1 MRQPVNIR
9 ANLITSFAAKGWAA
23 VIGLAFVPLYI
34 RFLGIEAYGLVG
46 LYLTIQAITTIV
58 DLGLSTTLNRELARL
73 SAQPDQAQKARDLV
87 RSLEVCYWG
96 IAALVGVIVIGAA
109 PFIADHWVQASRIPS
124 ATVRL
129 AIMCMGGLLLFQLPL
144 TFYSGGMMG
153 LQQQVALN
161 GINTVL
167 LTLRNGGVVLIL
179 WLISPSIISFFS
191 WQVGI
196 GAIHTGIMAGALWR
210 SLPKAPHR
218 PQFQFALL
226 REVWRFAASMSAITV
241 VSILLTQVDKVIL
254 SRLLPLEQ
262 FGYYTLAGTVA
273 NGLYSLIGP
282 VFTVFFPSFTRLVT
296 LHDEAGLRRLYHQ
309 SCQLMSVVL
318 LPVTIVIALFAYEI
332 LLLWT
337 GNQHMA
343 EETHLLVS
351 LLVLGTALNGLMNL
365 PYALQLAYGWTSL
378 AFYQNLVWVFIL
390 VPLTI
395 WATQTYGALGAAMI
409 WMLLNAS
416 YILIG
421 IQLMHTRLLKGEKLA
436 WYLQDVGLPL
446 LSTVVTVLLVRLMLP
461 AHMLPL
467 AVLFLLG
474 ATLVAAAGMAAL
486 ATPYVRGLIF
496 RTAFK
501 G

>member
-1 MRQPVNIR
+1 MKQIR
-9 ANLITSFAAKGWAA
+9 LNLLTCFAATGWAA

-73 SAQPDQAQKARDLV
+73 SAQPDQAQKAYDLV

-96 IAALVGVIVIGAA
+96 IAALVGASVIGAA
-109 PFIADHWVQASRIPS
+109 PFIADHWVQASQIPP

-129 AIMCMGGLLLFQLPL
+129 AIMCMGGLLLFQFPL

-161 GINTVL
+161 GINTVMS
-167 LTLRNGGVVLIL
+167 TLRSGGVVLIL
-179 WLISPSIISFFS
+179 WLVSPSIISFFS
-191 WQVGI
+191 WQVGV

-210 SLPKAPHR
+210 SLPKAPQR
-218 PQFQFALL
+218 PQIRFILL
-226 REVWRFAASMSAITV
+226 REVWRFAAGMSGITV
-241 VSILLTQVDKVIL
+241 VSILLTQVDSVIL

-262 FGYYTLAGTVA
+262 FGYYSLAGMVA

-282 VFTVFFPSFTRLVT
+282 IFTVFFPSFTRLVT
-296 LHDEAGLRRLYHQ
+296 LHDDVELRRLYHQ
-309 SCQLMSVVL
+309 SCQFMSVVI
-318 LPVTIVIALFAYEI
+318 LPVTIVIAFFSYEI

-337 GNQHMA
+337 GNQRMA
-343 EETHLLVS
+343 ETTHLLVS
-351 LLVLGTALNGLMNL
+351 LLVIGTALNGLMNL
-365 PYALQLAYGWTSL
+365 PGALQLAYGWTSL
-378 AFYQNLVWVFIL
+378 TFYQNLISVFIL

-395 WATQTYGALGAAMI
+395 WATLTYGAVGAAVI
-409 WMLLNAS
+409 WISLNAS

-421 IQLMHTRLLKGEKLA
+421 IQIMHTRLLKGEKLA

-446 LSTVVTVLLVRLMLP
+446 LITLGTVLLIRIAVP
-461 AHMLPL
+461 AHMQPV
-467 AVLFLLG
+467 AVLLLLG
-474 ATLVAAAGMAAL
+474 GT
-486 ATPYVRGLIF
+486 
-496 RTAFK
+496 
-501 G
+501 